1 MIHATL
7 TRRAYNDLE
16 DIFVHVGKCDPSST
30 RSILEEVLWERCCV
44 LMGLDWTRSH
54 GTASEA
60 AAEVIAL
67 KMLKQIEIVEDRT

>member
-16 DIFVHVGKCDPSST
+16 NIFITVGKCDPGGT
-30 RSILEEVLWERCCV
+30 RSILEECLWEKCCV
-44 LMGLDWTRSH
+44 AMGLDWTRSH

-60 AAEVIAL
+60 AAELIAL
-67 KMLKQIEIVEDRT
+67 KMLKQIDIVEDRT